1 MKLMNAEELRAAH
14 AAQDW
19 RRLWEQTIYIVKHAV
34 TRLLQAGQLAPER
47 ASDDLLQEGYMA
59 AGRAV
64 KTWNPDLG
72 MLSTWISHAVRGAM
86 LNHLKAESTGII
98 GGRDAGHITVS
109 LPEETLHDMEDE
121 EPSDEVERLRDAV
134 KVRIA
139 LEALEPREKLILERW
154 FGIDCDPEPMEAI
167 CMVVGLSRVQ
177 VWRIIKNTLRRMKH
191 MV

>member
-14 AAQDW
+14 AAQNW
-19 RRLWEQTIYIVKHAV
+19 RVLWEQTIYIVKHAV

-59 AGRAV
+59 AGKAV

-72 MLSTWISHAVRGAM
+72 MFSTWISHAVRGAM

-98 GGRDAGHITVS
+98 GGRDAGLITTQ
-109 LPEETLHDMEDE
+109 LADDITPDMEGDE
-121 EPSDEVERLRDAV
+121 PTEEIERLKDAV
-134 KVRIA
+134 RVRIA
-139 LEALEPREKLILERW
+139 LGHLEERERLILERW
-154 FGIDCDPEPMEAI
+154 FGIDCEPEPMDAI
-167 CMVVGLSRVQ
+167 CMVVGLKRVQ

-191 MV
+191 MM